1 MSPSLASPEAL
12 TAAPVTG
19 STGISEQ
26 PRQALGTIALQ
37 LVSEGRARKPYPLVV
52 VLALSLLL
60 IGCGPTLQV
69 AQGEVE
75 QKWLAYFKDGN
86 TTKEEVLLRLGLP
99 AAQFEGER
107 ILTYRLMLTDAEGLV
122 VVPRKLDP
130 RDPRLSYW
138 ARGQYSLVLVFD
150 GKHILQRHILLR
162 VR

>member
-1 MSPSLASPEAL
+1 MNR
-12 TAAPVTG
+12 
-19 STGISEQ
+19 I
-26 PRQALGTIALQ
+26 LGTITLL
-37 LVSEGRARKPYPLVV
+37 LVSEGRARKPYPLGV
-52 VLALSLLL
+52 VLALSVLL

-107 ILTYRLMLTDAEGLV
+107 ILTYRLRLTDAEGLV
-122 VVPRKLDP
+122 VVPRKPDWMHP
-130 RDPRLSYW
+130 QVSSWTR
-138 ARGQYSLVLVFD
+138 AQYSLVLVFD
-150 GKHILQRHILLR
+150 EKHVLQRHALLR

>member
-1 MSPSLASPEAL
+1 MNQ
-12 TAAPVTG
+12 V
-19 STGISEQ
+19 
-26 PRQALGTIALQ
+26 LGAIALE
-37 LVSEGRARKPYPLVV
+37 LVSERPARKPYPLVV
-52 VLALSLLL
+52 VLALSLVLV
-60 IGCGPTLQV
+60 GCGPTLQV

-122 VVPRKLDP
+122 VVPRKLEP
-130 RDPRLSYW
+130 SGRPLLYW

-150 GKHILQRHILLR
+150 EKHVLQRHALLR